1 MGSGAEHIQP
11 RRRQACKV
19 HYADAQAE
27 AMLCAHTAELCRP
40 EAHGWEQVKHN
51 PSRTV
56 YRGVV
61 DGQVIYL
68 KHFHRRSLLRNIARR
83 LGFCDARRELTVAKY
98 LESRGVAAS
107 PVLAA
112 AWSGRREWVASRE
125 VAPARQGDQWHCD
138 QLARGPEGMARIRSV
153 STALA
158 EMLARMHAAGVMHRD
173 LHCGNIMVREGGDAV
188 SAELVLVDLHCV
200 SRYRRLSRRRRAA
213 NLAQL
218 CYDRL
223 PFTTRGRRL
232 RFLKE
237 YLRFSSAAGT
247 LSGWEML
254 VWFFAAGHARRQHAH
269 HDRRIF
275 RTNRYFACLDLP
287 GRWCGHIVR
296 AVKREIPGSR
306 AADMT
311 FRDEDWR
318 ETLRDIPALASAEG
332 GRAIKQSRSGTVVRR
347 TLSVGGQELDVFVK
361 RPLRKR
367 WWKAVVDC
375 FRPSRSVRAF
385 RKGHELLTRR
395 FLTPLPLAVFERRRG
410 RALLDSV
417 LITEAVECPRLE
429 DFLIDRLAGRGE
441 GETAADCRKRWVS
454 AHRGLWALGR
464 MLQRLHDAGFSHRDL
479 KAVNLLIHGAEAEQ
493 EEPVL
498 VDLDGLSRVRLLTV
512 RRRMKDLA
520 RLDAALRRVPNVT
533 SAGRLRT
540 LLGYLTRPGSGRV
553 AFKTSWRV
561 IERWSDEWIRR
572 RDESRSRRETP

>member
-188 SAELVLVDLHCV
+188 HHQVHVAIIQEHQQGRC
-200 SRYRRLSRRRRAA
+200 LSTHQHISEVQRI
-213 NLAQL
+213 
-218 CYDRL
+218 
-223 PFTTRGRRL
+223 RG
-232 RFLKE
+232 
-237 YLRFSSAAGT
+237 GC
-247 LSGWEML
+247 
-254 VWFFAAGHARRQHAH
+254 
-269 HDRRIF
+269 D
-275 RTNRYFACLDLP
+275 D
-287 GRWCGHIVR
+287 
-296 AVKREIPGSR
+296 GS
-306 AADMT
+306 
-311 FRDEDWR
+311 
-318 ETLRDIPALASAEG
+318 IYG
-332 GRAIKQSRSGTVVRR
+332 GIHK
-347 TLSVGGQELDVFVK
+347 GG
-361 RPLRKR
+361 
-367 WWKAVVDC
+367 
-375 FRPSRSVRAF
+375 
-385 RKGHELLTRR
+385 
-395 FLTPLPLAVFERRRG
+395 
-410 RALLDSV
+410 
-417 LITEAVECPRLE
+417 
-429 DFLIDRLAGRGE
+429 
-441 GETAADCRKRWVS
+441 
-454 AHRGLWALGR
+454 
-464 MLQRLHDAGFSHRDL
+464 GFIGARDL
-479 KAVNLLIHGAEAEQ
+479 FQVACAIVC
-493 EEPVL
+493 
-498 VDLDGLSRVRLLTV
+498 SRLKIVGMCLFSLKHR
-512 RRRMKDLA
+512 
-520 RLDAALRRVPNVT
+520 
-533 SAGRLRT
+533 
-540 LLGYLTRPGSGRV
+540 
-553 AFKTSWRV
+553 
-561 IERWSDEWIRR
+561 
-572 RDESRSRRETP
+572 